1 MAQLLRFCRKN
12 LCAHSRAQPKLNER
26 LQRWDTTAHT
36 TLGAAALQRFDPR
49 IDVLRGPAACAR
61 FGLPPLLGAEIEPAT
76 RTPAWP
82 QTPVAA
88 HCLSFLSSSMATADL
103 HDPTAWRLKEDGQ
116 YEKVC

>member
-12 LCAHSRAQPKLNER
+12 LCAHSRAQPQLNER

-61 FGLPPLLGAEIEPAT
+61 SGPPPLLGAEIESSAGVPMHPFSKT
-76 RTPAWP
+76 THPWP
-82 QTPVAA
+82 CN
-88 HCLSFLSSSMATADL
+88 H
-103 HDPTAWRLKEDGQ
+103 
-116 YEKVC
+116 